1 MVAVDLVAEAN
12 TIMLGQSVY
21 VSLEP

>member
-1 MVAVDLVAEAN
+1 LVAVDLVAEAN